1 MPSIAKI
8 LQAMQNN
15 PRDVRYLD
23 LVKVC
28 EFYFGKARTSGSSH
42 AVFRMPWTG
51 DPRVNIQNNRGKA
64 KEYQVKQ
71 VLLAISRLEQANG
84 EQEKST

>member
-1 MPSIAKI
+1 MPSTAKI

-51 DPRVNIQNNRGKA
+51 DPRVNIQNNQGKA

-84 EQEKST
+84 E

>member
-8 LQAMQNN
+8 VQAMKNN

-28 EFYFGKARTSGSSH
+28 EFYFGKARTNGSSH
-42 AVFRMPWTG
+42 AVFRTSWAG
-51 DPRVNIQNNRGKA
+51 DPRVNIQNNRGQA
-64 KEYQVKQ
+64 KEYQVRQ
-71 VLLAISRLEQANG
+71 VLLAISRLEQTNG
-84 EQEKST
+84 E